1 MLGLLSLASYYS
13 GSGYGSSYGSGYS
26 SYSSYSPYSYSSSSS
41 FDVDDLEEVFE
52 ALAPFMGIIIIV
64 AIVAGIIGLVVGIL
78 TIVSQWKVFT
88 KAGRKG
94 WECLIP
100 YHSTFVLYDMSNVN
114 PAFIL
119 ILLFGGL
126 VPVVGS
132 FAVLIASII
141 LAFYVNI
148 KLAQSFGRSAGFGV
162 GLALLGWIF
171 WPILGL
177 GKSEYQGTFYT
188 SQSHDKA
195 PATK

>member
-13 GSGYGSSYGSGYS
+13 GSGYGSSYS
-26 SYSSYSPYSYSSSSS
+26 SYSSPYSYSYSSSSTPDFS
-41 FDVDDLEEVFE
+41 DIEELLEY
-52 ALAPFMGIIIIV
+52 LAPVMGIIITV

-100 YHSTFVLYDMSNVN
+100 YHSTFIIYDMSNVN

-119 ILLFGGL
+119 ILLFGSL
-126 VPVVGS
+126 VPVIGS
-132 FAVLIASII
+132 FAVLIASIV

-148 KLAQSFGRSAGFGV
+148 KLAQSFGRSVGFGV

-188 SQSHDKA
+188 SQPHDK
-195 PATK
+195 PQTVK